1 MRVSS
6 HQLLDAAINSI
17 QKQSVEAMKWQQQ
30 ISSGKKY
37 VKASED
43 RSRSPVVSKS
53 SLINLNM
60 RCSRPIRISWPPEW
74 LSRMPSW
81 AACTMP
87 YPKCSKWAYRP
98 GMQRLARLACSLWP
112 RRPARLTICWPSRR
126 WPWTPMMSGICWIRP
141 MSLGSISQNHGHR
154 QCVGRPEGLDY
165 V

>member
-37 VKASED
+37 VKASEGSVAIARGVEIQFD
-43 RSRSPVVSKS
+43 KSKYAM
-53 SLINLNM
+53 LKANQDFVAT
-60 RCSRPIRISWPPEW
+60 
-74 LSRMPSW
+74 RMALADASW